1 MAAWPVSCGG
11 LIVDPNMALTFV
23 SRTIKLI
30 AILAVGVSPYCAVA
44 SSVAPTKTS
53 NYVIDKNVVIHAD
66 DGATLCALVVRPAS
80 AQRSPTALEFTI
92 YVDPKKDLSRL
103 EYAAIRGYAGVMAY
117 TRGKGEWIRQTQK
130 VWSYEDASRGAN
142 TVMDRN

>member
-1 MAAWPVSCGG
+1 
-11 LIVDPNMALTFV
+11 MALTFV

-117 TRGKGEWIRQTQK
+117 TRGKGECIRQTQK
-130 VWSYEDASRGAN
+130 SCLTRTMAGTQTASSTGLRGNLGA
-142 TVMDRN
+142 MAGSA